1 MLVKNVMTTNVVSV
15 LPEETV
21 ATASRLMARDNLGA
35 LAVCSRDGRLR
46 GMLTDRD
53 IVLRCIAA
61 GEEPAELAVRQ
72 VMTRRLVTVN
82 PEDTAAQAASLMAAQ
97 QVRRLPVE
105 QEGRLVG
112 MISLADL
119 SRTPQ
124 FRMEAAETLCN
135 ICDYVRK

>member
-1 MLVKNVMTTNVVSV
+1 MLVKNVMTKNVVTV

-35 LAVCSRDGRLR
+35 LAVCSPDGHLR

-53 IVLRCIAA
+53 IVLRCVAA
-61 GEEPAELAVRQ
+61 GENPAELMVRQ
-72 VMTRRLVTVN
+72 MMTRRLVTVS
-82 PEDTAAQAASLMAAQ
+82 PEETTEQAASRMAAQ

-119 SRTPQ
+119 SRAPQ
-124 FRMEAAETLCN
+124 FRMEAAEALCN
-135 ICDYVRK
+135 ICDSVRK

>member
-1 MLVKNVMTTNVVSV
+1 MLVKNVMTTNVVTV

-35 LAVCSRDGRLR
+35 LAVCSRDGHLR

-53 IVLRCIAA
+53 IVLRCVAS
-61 GEEPAELAVRQ
+61 GENPAELTVRQ
-72 VMTRRLVTVN
+72 VMTRRLVTVS
-82 PEDTAAQAASLMAAQ
+82 PEETTDQAASCMARQ

-105 QEGRLVG
+105 EEGKLVG

-119 SRTPQ
+119 SREPQ
-124 FRMEAAETLCN
+124 YRMEAAEALCN
-135 ICDYVRK
+135 ICNCVRK

>member
-1 MLVKNVMTTNVVSV
+1 MQVKDVMTTNVVTV

-35 LAVCSRDGRLR
+35 LAVCSRNGHLR

-53 IVLRCIAA
+53 IVLRCVAS
-61 GEEPAELAVRQ
+61 GEDPAELTVRQ

-82 PEDTAAQAASLMAAQ
+82 PEEETAKAAIRMASQ

-105 QEGRLVG
+105 KDGKLIG

-119 SRTPQ
+119 TREPQ
-124 FRMEAAETLCN
+124 YRMEAAKALCN
-135 ICDYVRK
+135 ICNCVRK

>member
-1 MLVKNVMTTNVVSV
+1 MLVKNVMTRNVVTV

-53 IVLRCIAA
+53 IVLRCVAA
-61 GEEPAELAVRQ
+61 GENPAELMVRQ

-82 PEDTAAQAASLMAAQ
+82 PEEETAQAASRMAEQ

-105 QEGRLVG
+105 QEGKLVG

-119 SRTPQ
+119 SRAPQ
-124 FRMEAAETLCN
+124 FRMEAAEALCN
-135 ICDYVRK
+135 ICDSVRK